1 MAAYREAHAA
11 PTGSEAPQDRNAA
24 IQTYYDALTQ
34 AEATLRTM
42 QQAQGRADEVERAKA
57 AAEAA
62 KERADRMG
70 DLNTVCTDLVDDLVK
85 DGRDGFIARVQQY
98 LPDGDTFDL
107 VLRQNKR
114 DVCMFGLVRD
124 GTLHTALSGAEW
136 ARLTLALGAACIPED
151 DDVLAILTPEERAYD
166 GVTLAAV
173 MRALAKAP
181 GQVILT
187 SPIKPRGRTPAGWT
201 VLDAGAAAEGGEA

>member
-1 MAAYREAHAA
+1 
-11 PTGSEAPQDRNAA
+11 
-24 IQTYYDALTQ
+24 
-34 AEATLRTM
+34 M
-42 QQAQGRADEVERAKA
+42 QQAQGRADEVTRAKA
-57 AAEAA
+57 AAEEAKDRAA
-62 KERADRMG
+62 RMD

-85 DGRDGFIARVQQY
+85 DGRNGFIGRVQQY
-98 LPDGDTFDL
+98 LPDGDTFSL

-124 GTLHTALSGAEW
+124 GVLHTALSGAEW
-136 ARLTLALGAACIPED
+136 SRLTLALGAACIPED
-151 DDVLAILTPEERAYD
+151 DDTIAILTPEERAYD

-173 MRALAKAP
+173 MRSLSRAP

-201 VLDAGAAAEGGEA
+201 VIEAGDAAEGGEA